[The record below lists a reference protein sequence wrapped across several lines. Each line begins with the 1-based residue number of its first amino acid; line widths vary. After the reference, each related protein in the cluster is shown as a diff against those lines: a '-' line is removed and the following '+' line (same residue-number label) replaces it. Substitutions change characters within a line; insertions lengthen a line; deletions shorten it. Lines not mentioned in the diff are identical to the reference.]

1 MTDLESAVKA
11 IGAQNN
17 VINDMM
23 EAIDKQN
30 TILKSVDTTLSK
42 ILTSQQDAAYRQES
56 ISKRL
61 LQDQKRKDSDY
72 QTEQK
77 DKKEDRDR
85 DKKKEKKEVTLFDT
99 LFDIAMGLGS
109 LGAFFPALLGA
120 GGLGGLISTLKDKI
134 PNPFAQKP
142 QPPVQGVPKPGAPGP
157 ITPETPAPGS
167 PTTTPKPKGPV
178 PTTGSGT
185 GPALTPKGGST
196 PKAGTP
202 PKDNPKG
209 WFNTN
214 SNTKKSKGKT
224 HTQGYHT

>member
-142 QPPVQGVPKPGAPGP
+142 QPPVQGVPKPVFG
-157 ITPETPAPGS
+157 
-167 PTTTPKPKGPV
+167 PTTRDTITRFSYHYTKPKV
-178 PTTGSGT
+178 PSVTTGSGT
-185 GPALTPKGGST
+185 EPHNTKGG
-196 PKAGTP
+196 
-202 PKDNPKG
+202 
-209 WFNTN
+209 NTN
-214 SNTKKSKGKT
+214 SNKKKTKVKT
-224 HTQGYHT
+224 HTQGYQT